1 MMVCSLQIILYH
13 MYEKYKEIV
22 SILIILLI
30 VLCVG
35 FFLVHYPVEF
45 TVALCGIVVFLWLF
59 IDID

>member
-1 MMVCSLQIILYH
+1 

-45 TVALCGIVVFLWLF
+45 TVALCGIVMFIWLF